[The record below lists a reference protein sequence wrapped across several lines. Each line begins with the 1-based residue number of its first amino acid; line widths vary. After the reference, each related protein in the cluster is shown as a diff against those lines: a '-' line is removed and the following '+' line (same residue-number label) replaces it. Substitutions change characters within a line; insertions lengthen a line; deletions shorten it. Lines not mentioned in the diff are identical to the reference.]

1 MQKTV
6 SLKLLSY
13 APGTVARSLLTRLK
27 SIAIASKH
35 HIQTQSRKCRSPY
48 LQLSEKTPIVF
59 DSSVAA
65 ILPEPMSFVKVRYGH
80 PDSIEEFPEF
90 KTSQGPDRYLARNHP
105 ELVEG

>member
-27 SIAIASKH
+27 SYIAIASKH

-80 PDSIEEFPEF
+80 TDSIDSEE
-90 KTSQGPDRYLARNHP
+90 
-105 ELVEG
+105 